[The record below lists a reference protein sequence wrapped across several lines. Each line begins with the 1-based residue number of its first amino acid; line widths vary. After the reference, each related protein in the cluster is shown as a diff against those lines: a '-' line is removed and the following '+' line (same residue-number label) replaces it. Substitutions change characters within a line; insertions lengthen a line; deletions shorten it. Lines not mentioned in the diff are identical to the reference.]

1 MTAVAAPATGTRGST
16 VTVTGTLVNQGVGAL
31 GSLSDM
37 ARLVAGTIRVGFYL
51 SSNATI
57 TANDTR
63 IGTVTLS
70 SIPAGASVPLSVSAL
85 IPAGLAR
92 GSYYIGVIADDTS
105 ALRESSELNNAR
117 AGNIVNVQ

>member
-1 MTAVAAPATGTRGST
+1 
-16 VTVTGTLVNQGVGAL
+16 
-31 GSLSDM
+31 
-37 ARLVAGTIRVGFYL
+37 
-51 SSNATI
+51 
-57 TANDTR
+57 
-63 IGTVTLS
+63 
-70 SIPAGASVPLSVSAL
+70 VSAL